1 MRRSEKYTFA
11 KVWKVLKAPP
21 HAWKSKRPTRGD
33 LSNDW
38 IYYSCNVTLR
48 GESNV
53 VEWAKTNRVLDKTS
67 PFWIDAEEEK
77 RPPGTRDAS
86 TSDPEEEK
94 RYVCV
99 ATGCDLDTS
108 LATDPCSV
116 CGKPVHHI
124 CSNDI
129 APDPEEA
136 SLRYCSVACYGG
148 VGGPKPVNIPSQPA
162 EVVDLTGDS
171 PLPKTSMRSDATI
184 WWENPQLYV
193 KQEVLQTPKRTLSD
207 LCLPPTP
214 PDDYLEQLAAQNTPH
229 AQDTS
234 PTQSTLQAKTVPQ
247 ETTAPQATTAPQGPI
262 PNDGNMFSTNNA
274 SQTDSV
280 SGNQAE
286 SGKPSKTR
294 TYKEGSK
301 MWEKQQGKKQR
312 EAEKEEAKKKR
323 LAGRAEKE
331 EAKKKRLEEKVVR
344 DAAKEATQDAKK
356 RRAAIRN
363 SMPPTSLTNTT
374 PDLQVSIRPETA
386 RVQLEPRG
394 FPPKSMLRPSHAGK
408 ARVSHGTSFL
418 QRLEQDSDASSSES
432 KVRPPAKRAKT
443 TANHDV
449 EASDKDGDSDLRR
462 SDDEHDSRPEEIDD
476 GLDSG
481 DEGHYDEEGNDVPF
495 DDVYEDESTMPR
507 LGNDME
513 EYDVDGTDVEDL
525 SR

>member
-1 MRRSEKYTFA
+1 
-11 KVWKVLKAPP
+11 
-21 HAWKSKRPTRGD
+21 
-33 LSNDW
+33 
-38 IYYSCNVTLR
+38 
-48 GESNV
+48 
-53 VEWAKTNRVLDKTS
+53 
-67 PFWIDAEEEK
+67 
-77 RPPGTRDAS
+77 
-86 TSDPEEEK
+86 SDPEEEK

-136 SLRYCSVACYGG
+136 SLRYCSMACYGG
-148 VGGPKPVNIPSQPA
+148 VGDAKPVNIPSQPA
-162 EVVDLTGDS
+162 EVVDLTGNF
-171 PLPKTSMRSDATI
+171 PLPKTSLRSDQRSDATI
-184 WWENPQLYV
+184 WWGNPQLYV

-207 LCLPPTP
+207 LCLRPTP
-214 PDDYLEQLAAQNTPH
+214 PDDYLEQLAAQNTSH

-234 PTQSTLQAKTVPQ
+234 PTQNTLQAKTVPL
-247 ETTAPQATTAPQGPI
+247 ETTAPQATTALQGPSLNEGNI
-262 PNDGNMFSTNNA
+262 FLTNDASSANNA
-274 SQTDSV
+274 
-280 SGNQAE
+280 
-286 SGKPSKTR
+286 KTR

-312 EAEKEEAKKKR
+312 EAEKEAAKKKR
-323 LAGRAEKE
+323 LV
-331 EAKKKRLEEKVVR
+331 EKVVR

-356 RRAAIRN
+356 RR
-363 SMPPTSLTNTT
+363 NTQ
-374 PDLQVSIRPETA
+374 LHASYVSHEHYLSIRPETA
-386 RVQLEPRG
+386 RVQLEYRG

-418 QRLEQDSDASSSES
+418 QLLEQDSDASSSES
-432 KVRPPAKRAKT
+432 TVRPPAKRAKT

-495 DDVYEDESTMPR
+495 DDMYEDESTMSR

-513 EYDVDGTDVEDL
+513 EYDVDDTDVEDL

>member
-38 IYYSCNVTLR
+38 IYYSCNVTLC

-53 VEWAKTNRVLDKTS
+53 VEWVKTNRVLYKTRK
-67 PFWIDAEEEK
+67 K
-77 RPPGTRDAS
+77 RSDHQ
-86 TSDPEEEK
+86 SDPEEEK

-124 CSNDI
+124 CSNDN

-136 SLRYCSVACYGG
+136 SLRYCSMACYGG
-148 VGGPKPVNIPSQPA
+148 VGDAKPVNIPSQPA
-162 EVVDLTGDS
+162 EVVDLTGNF
-171 PLPKTSMRSDATI
+171 PLPKTSLRSDQRSDATI
-184 WWENPQLYV
+184 WWGNPQLYV

-207 LCLPPTP
+207 LCLRPTP
-214 PDDYLEQLAAQNTPH
+214 PDDYLEQLAAQKYVPRARYVSDAKYSASEDCAPRDDRTPS
-229 AQDTS
+229 DDC
-234 PTQSTLQAKTVPQ
+234 
-247 ETTAPQATTAPQGPI
+247 APR
-262 PNDGNMFSTNNA
+262 
-274 SQTDSV
+274 SQPERREHLLDERCVQCEQCVSEDSA

-312 EAEKEEAKKKR
+312 EAEKEAAKKKR
-323 LAGRAEKE
+323 LV
-331 EAKKKRLEEKVVR
+331 EKVVR

-356 RRAAIRN
+356 RRA
-363 SMPPTSLTNTT
+363 T
-374 PDLQVSIRPETA
+374 PCLLRLSRTLPYGVSIRPETA
-386 RVQLEPRG
+386 RVQLEYRG

-418 QRLEQDSDASSSES
+418 QLLEQDSDASSSES
-432 KVRPPAKRAKT
+432 TVRPPAKRAKT

-462 SDDEHDSRPEEIDD
+462 SDDEHDSHQRR
-476 GLDSG
+476 
-481 DEGHYDEEGNDVPF
+481 
-495 DDVYEDESTMPR
+495 ST
-507 LGNDME
+507 
-513 EYDVDGTDVEDL
+513 TA
-525 SR
+525 